1 MSPAKRRR
9 RGRGSSGGSEGGQ
22 QQPSGGRGA
31 PAPLQWR
38 TFPVYFA
45 FALGAF
51 IGLELGLLS
60 ANLPEFYA
68 LSISVGLA
76 IMLGLGL
83 SRLTTRWLLQRR
95 LIKARKQT

>member
-1 MSPAKRRR
+1 M
-9 RGRGSSGGSEGGQ
+9 
-22 QQPSGGRGA
+22 
-31 PAPLQWR
+31 QWR

-95 LIKARKQT
+95 LIKARKQA